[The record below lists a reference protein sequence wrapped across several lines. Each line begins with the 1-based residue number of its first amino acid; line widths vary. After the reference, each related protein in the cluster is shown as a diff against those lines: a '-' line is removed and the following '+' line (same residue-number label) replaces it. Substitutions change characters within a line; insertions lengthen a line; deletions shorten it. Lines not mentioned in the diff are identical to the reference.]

1 MQRQHV
7 AGTDDRRIEQHPLIH
22 NHQRIGTA
30 GPQGIHHR
38 FDVLLVD
45 HVIVDIGGRAVVVD
59 CVLPQRRIIQRYRY
73 AAAAERGQHQAGIHI
88 AGVLAL
94 VLCAVGA
101 IGAIGL
107 ERVRKI
113 GDLFGQIADVLLQ
126 LVGLVHALLHQIGRI
141 VGGGNRTIDP
151 HVGAQQ
157 KTGQGND
164 DEYRDTTP

>member
-1 MQRQHV
+1 M
-7 AGTDDRRIEQHPLIH
+7 
-22 NHQRIGTA
+22 
-30 GPQGIHHR
+30 
-38 FDVLLVD
+38 D

>member
-1 MQRQHV
+1 M
-7 AGTDDRRIEQHPLIH
+7 
-22 NHQRIGTA
+22 
-30 GPQGIHHR
+30 
-38 FDVLLVD
+38 
-45 HVIVDIGGRAVVVD
+45 
-59 CVLPQRRIIQRYRY
+59 
-73 AAAAERGQHQAGIHI
+73 
-88 AGVLAL
+88 

-126 LVGLVHALLHQIGRI
+126 LVGFVHALLHQIGRI

-164 DEYRDTTP
+164 DEYCDATP